1 VAIVNES
8 FVRHYFGSP
17 QAALGRHTGR
27 PDRPATDAVIV
38 GVTADVKHTSVQD
51 PVLPMCYTL
60 FQQAPRPS
68 GLTFY
73 VRTWQKPEEATNAIR
88 AAVTNIDSKLIVSR
102 VTTMSSEIDD
112 NLLAQRTIAL
122 LAMVFGA
129 LAALLAGIGLYGIL
143 AYSTAQRTREIG
155 IRMALG
161 AQRGS
166 VVSLI
171 LRETLLLAGFAVA
184 ATVPLAI
191 LGARAVRSQLYGI
204 SIVDPMIYAAGIA
217 GICVV
222 AMLAGFLPARR
233 AASVDPARAL
243 RTD

>member
-1 VAIVNES
+1 
-8 FVRHYFGSP
+8 
-17 QAALGRHTGR
+17 
-27 PDRPATDAVIV
+27 
-38 GVTADVKHTSVQD
+38 
-51 PVLPMCYTL
+51 
-60 FQQAPRPS
+60 
-68 GLTFY
+68 
-73 VRTWQKPEEATNAIR
+73 
-88 AAVTNIDSKLIVSR
+88 
-102 VTTMSSEIDD
+102 
-112 NLLAQRTIAL
+112 
-122 LAMVFGA
+122 
-129 LAALLAGIGLYGIL
+129 
-143 AYSTAQRTREIG
+143 
-155 IRMALG
+155 
-161 AQRGS
+161 